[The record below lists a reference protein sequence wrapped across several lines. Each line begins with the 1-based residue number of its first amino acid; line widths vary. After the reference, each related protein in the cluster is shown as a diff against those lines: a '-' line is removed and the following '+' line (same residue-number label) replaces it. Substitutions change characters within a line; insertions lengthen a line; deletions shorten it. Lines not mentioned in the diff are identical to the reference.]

1 MPLNLNNGG
10 DFTPHIRYMASTSS
24 WRMSAENGAEDFTM
38 TQAVFD
44 MENIATGWCV
54 FEEGEAPEWL
64 MDPNLETPAPKP
76 GDGRE
81 WKRAFKVNVYSP
93 KAFGNEPVR
102 EFGTNG
108 TGAAMGIE
116 ALYAKWEEGV
126 GSNSGKVPVCKFEGA
141 TPTKVGKG
149 NTNVPNFTIA
159 KWISRPH
166 ELNDLGDPGVKTTA
180 EAPAAADD
188 DSEF

>member
-24 WRMSAENGAEDFTM
+24 WRMSGENGPEDFKL

-44 MENIATGWCV
+44 FENIETGWAV
-54 FEEGEAPEWL
+54 FEEGEAPAWN
-64 MDPNLETPAPKP
+64 MDPSLETPAPKP

-81 WKRAFKVNVYSP
+81 WKRAFKVSVFSP
-93 KAFGNEPVR
+93 KAFGDEPVR

-116 ALYAKWEEGV
+116 ALYSQWEQGKDA
-126 GSNSGKVPVCKFEGA
+126 NTGKVPVCKFDGA

-159 KWISRPH
+159 KWIDRPD
-166 ELNDLGDPGVKTTA
+166 ELKEGSANEPAKT
-180 EAPAAADD
+180 EAAPAADD